1 MFAHYLARYDGGR
14 YADILLNGD
23 IHQENADKIGITRR
37 QVKTVT
43 YCFLYGGGNQKLGL
57 SYDNMLSP
65 EEAKALNQLKA
76 FLTELQKNKELLN
89 AIRVAATANEIA
101 EIASEFGYQF
111 SGDELKAAS
120 KENIAGVKIKKQDTS
135 PSYSF
140 GESGI
145 DPNEKNYKSG
155 N

>member
-1 MFAHYLARYDGGR
+1 M
-14 YADILLNGD
+14 
-23 IHQENADKIGITRR
+23 
-37 QVKTVT
+37 
-43 YCFLYGGGNQKLGL
+43 
-57 SYDNMLSP
+57 
-65 EEAKALNQLKA
+65 ALDQLKA
-76 FLTELQKNKELLN
+76 FLSELQRNKELLN

-111 SGDELKAAS
+111 SGNELKAAS
-120 KENIAGVKIKKQDTS
+120 KETIAGVKIKKQDTS

-145 DPNEKNYKSG
+145 DPNEKNFKSG

>member
-1 MFAHYLARYDGGR
+1 M
-14 YADILLNGD
+14 
-23 IHQENADKIGITRR
+23 
-37 QVKTVT
+37 
-43 YCFLYGGGNQKLGL
+43 
-57 SYDNMLSP
+57 
-65 EEAKALNQLKA
+65 ALQQLKA

-89 AIRVAATANEIA
+89 AIKVAATANEIA

-145 DPNEKNYKSG
+145 DPNEKNYQRG
-155 N
+155 NKWE

>member
-1 MFAHYLARYDGGR
+1 MAID
-14 YADILLNGD
+14 
-23 IHQENADKIGITRR
+23 
-37 QVKTVT
+37 
-43 YCFLYGGGNQKLGL
+43 
-57 SYDNMLSP
+57 
-65 EEAKALNQLKA
+65 QLKS
-76 FLTELQKNKELLN
+76 FLSEIQQNQELLN
-89 AIRVAATANEIA
+89 AVKVAATANEIA
-101 EIASEFGYQF
+101 EIARKFGYQF

-120 KENIAGVKIKKQDTS
+120 KENIAGIKIRKQDTS

>member
-1 MFAHYLARYDGGR
+1 MKF
-14 YADILLNGD
+14 
-23 IHQENADKIGITRR
+23 
-37 QVKTVT
+37 
-43 YCFLYGGGNQKLGL
+43 
-57 SYDNMLSP
+57 S
-65 EEAKALNQLKA
+65 
-76 FLTELQKNKELLN
+76 
-89 AIRVAATANEIA
+89 EIA
-101 EIASEFGYQF
+101 LGFGYQF
-111 SGDELKAAS
+111 SGDELKATS

>member
-1 MFAHYLARYDGGR
+1 M
-14 YADILLNGD
+14 
-23 IHQENADKIGITRR
+23 
-37 QVKTVT
+37 
-43 YCFLYGGGNQKLGL
+43 
-57 SYDNMLSP
+57 
-65 EEAKALNQLKA
+65 ALDQLKA
-76 FLTELQKNKELLN
+76 FLTELQKNQALLN

-101 EIASEFGYQF
+101 EIASGFGYQF

-145 DPNEKNYKSG
+145 DPNEKNYKNG